1 MLISKPTISSD
12 EKRLEVLLSTYEQN
26 LRTEVFF
33 IRRNEAQNLLELL
46 PQQADLAFAISE
58 LLEKI
63 DFPPAKADAIKKR
76 LAVADALREGN
87 RSELDRVV
95 ETMKAE
101 LDELNLA
108 RFRIRQ
114 MRQISKTAYL
124 TQEPSQLQDWA

>member
-1 MLISKPTISSD
+1 MLISKPSFSTD
-12 EKRLEVLLSTYEQN
+12 EKRLETLLSTYEQN

-33 IRRNEAQNLLELL
+33 IRRNEGENLLELL

-76 LAVADALREGN
+76 LAVADALREAN

-95 ETMKAE
+95 ESMKAE
-101 LDELNLA
+101 LDELNQA
-108 RFRIRQ
+108 RVRIRQ
-114 MRQISKTAYL
+114 MRQISKTTYH

>member
-1 MLISKPTISSD
+1 MLISQPAVSTD
-12 EKRLEVLLSTYEQN
+12 ERRLETLLSTYEQN

-33 IRRNEAQNLLELL
+33 IRRNEVQNLLELL
-46 PQQADLAFAISE
+46 PQQADLAVAISE

-63 DFPPAKADAIKKR
+63 NLPPAKAEAIKKR
-76 LAVADALREGN
+76 LAVADALREAN
-87 RSELDRVV
+87 RSELDHVV

-101 LDELNLA
+101 LEELNLA
-108 RFRIRQ
+108 RVRIRQ

>member
-1 MLISKPTISSD
+1 MLIPKLSFSTE
-12 EKRLEVLLSTYEQN
+12 EKRLETLLSTYEQN

-33 IRRNEAQNLLELL
+33 IRRNEGENLLELL

-63 DFPPAKADAIKKR
+63 DFAPAKAESIKKR
-76 LAVADALREGN
+76 LAVADALREAN

-95 ETMKAE
+95 ESMKAE
-101 LDELNLA
+101 LDELTQA
-108 RFRIRQ
+108 RVRIRQ
-114 MRQISKTAYL
+114 MRQISKTAYH

>member
-1 MLISKPTISSD
+1 MLISRPVLSAD
-12 EKRLEVLLSTYEQN
+12 EKRLESVLSTYEQN

-33 IRRNEAQNLLELL
+33 IRRNEGENLLELL

-76 LAVADALREGN
+76 LAVADALREAN

-95 ETMKAE
+95 ESMKAE
-101 LDELNLA
+101 LDELTQA
-108 RFRIRQ
+108 RVRIRQ
-114 MRQISKTAYL
+114 MRQISKTAYH

>member
-1 MLISKPTISSD
+1 MLISKLTVSTD
-12 EKRLEVLLSTYEQN
+12 EKRLEALLSTYEQN

-58 LLEKI
+58 LLKKI
-63 DFPPAKADAIKKR
+63 DLPPAKAEAIKKR

-95 ETMKAE
+95 DTMKAE
-101 LDELNLA
+101 LDELNQA
-108 RFRIRQ
+108 RVRIRQ
-114 MRQISKTAYL
+114 MRQISKTAYH

>member
-1 MLISKPTISSD
+1 MLISKLTVSTD
-12 EKRLEVLLSTYEQN
+12 EKRLEALLSTYEQN

-46 PQQADLAFAISE
+46 PQQAELAVAISE

-63 DFPPAKADAIKKR
+63 DFPPAKAEAIKKR

-108 RFRIRQ
+108 RLRIRQ
-114 MRQISKTAYL
+114 MRQISKTAYH
-124 TQEPSQLQDWA
+124 TQEPGQLQDWA

>member
-1 MLISKPTISSD
+1 MLISKPAISSD
-12 EKRLEVLLSTYEQN
+12 ERRLEALLSTYEKN

-46 PQQADLAFAISE
+46 PQQADLASAISE
-58 LLEKI
+58 LLENI
-63 DFPPAKADAIKKR
+63 ELTLPKAEAIKKR
-76 LAVADALREGN
+76 LAVADALREAN
-87 RSELDRVV
+87 RSELDHVV

-101 LDELNLA
+101 LDELNQA
-108 RFRIRQ
+108 RVRIRQ

>member
-1 MLISKPTISSD
+1 MLISQPAVSTD
-12 EKRLEVLLSTYEQN
+12 ERRLETLMSTYEQN

-33 IRRNEAQNLLELL
+33 IRRNEVQNLLELL

-63 DFPPAKADAIKKR
+63 NLLPAKAEGIKKR
-76 LAVADALREGN
+76 LAVADALREAN
-87 RSELDRVV
+87 RSELDHVV

-108 RFRIRQ
+108 RVRIRQ

>member
-1 MLISKPTISSD
+1 MLISKPTLSND
-12 EKRLEVLLSTYEQN
+12 EKRLDALLNQYEKN
-26 LRTEVFF
+26 LRSEVFF

-87 RSELDRVV
+87 RSELDRIV

-101 LDELNLA
+101 LDELNQA
-108 RFRIRQ
+108 RVRIRQ
-114 MRQISKTAYL
+114 MRQISKTAYH
-124 TQEPSQLQDWA
+124 TQESSQLQDWA

>member
-1 MLISKPTISSD
+1 MLISKPTLSND
-12 EKRLEVLLSTYEQN
+12 EKRLDALLNQYEKN
-26 LRTEVFF
+26 LRSEVFF

-76 LAVADALREGN
+76 LAVADALREAN

-95 ETMKAE
+95 ESMKAE
-101 LDELNLA
+101 LDELNQA
-108 RFRIRQ
+108 RVRIRQ
-114 MRQISKTAYL
+114 MRQISKTTYH

>member
-1 MLISKPTISSD
+1 MLISRPVLSAD
-12 EKRLEVLLSTYEQN
+12 EKRLESVLSTYEQN

-33 IRRNEAQNLLELL
+33 IRRNEGENLLELL

-76 LAVADALREGN
+76 LAVADALREAN

-95 ETMKAE
+95 ESMKAE
-101 LDELNLA
+101 LDELTQA
-108 RFRIRQ
+108 RVRIRQ
-114 MRQISKTAYL
+114 MRQISKTTYH

>member
-1 MLISKPTISSD
+1 MLISGPFLSTD

-58 LLEKI
+58 LLQKI
-63 DFPPAKADAIKKR
+63 DFPPAKAEAIKKR

-101 LDELNLA
+101 LDELNQA
-108 RFRIRQ
+108 RARIRQ
-114 MRQISKTAYL
+114 MRQISKTAYHS
-124 TQEPSQLQDWA
+124 QEPGKLQDWA

>member
-1 MLISKPTISSD
+1 MLISRPVLSAD
-12 EKRLEVLLSTYEQN
+12 EKRLESVLSTYEQN

-33 IRRNEAQNLLELL
+33 IRRNEGENLLELL

-63 DFPPAKADAIKKR
+63 DCPPAKADAIKKR
-76 LAVADALREGN
+76 LAVADALREAN

-101 LDELNLA
+101 LDELNQA
-108 RFRIRQ
+108 RVRIRQ
-114 MRQISKTAYL
+114 MRQISKTAYH

>member
-1 MLISKPTISSD
+1 MLISKPSISSD

-46 PQQADLAFAISE
+46 PQQADLAFAIAE
-58 LLEKI
+58 IIQKNNL
-63 DFPPAKADAIKKR
+63 PVAKADAIKKR

-108 RFRIRQ
+108 RLRIRQ

-124 TQEPSQLQDWA
+124 TQEPGQLQDWA

>member
-1 MLISKPTISSD
+1 MLISKPAISSD
-12 EKRLEVLLSTYEQN
+12 ERRLEALLSTYEKN

-46 PQQADLAFAISE
+46 PQQAELAVAISE

-63 DFPPAKADAIKKR
+63 NLPPAKAEAIKKR
-76 LAVADALREGN
+76 LAVADALREAN
-87 RSELDRVV
+87 RSELDHVV

-108 RFRIRQ
+108 RVRIRQ

>member
-1 MLISKPTISSD
+1 MLISQPTISSD
-12 EKRLEVLLSTYEQN
+12 ERRLEALLSNYEQN

-46 PQQADLAFAISE
+46 PQQAELAVAISE

-63 DFPPAKADAIKKR
+63 NLPPAKAEAIKKR
-76 LAVADALREGN
+76 LAVADALREAN
-87 RSELDRVV
+87 RSELDHVV

-108 RFRIRQ
+108 RVRIRQ
-114 MRQISKTAYL
+114 MRQISKTAYH

>member
-1 MLISKPTISSD
+1 MLISKPTISND

-46 PQQADLAFAISE
+46 PQQADLAFAIAE
-58 LLEKI
+58 IIQKNN
-63 DFPPAKADAIKKR
+63 FPAAKAVAIKKR

-87 RSELDRVV
+87 RGELDRVV
-95 ETMKAE
+95 ESMKVE

-108 RFRIRQ
+108 RQRIRQ

>member
-12 EKRLEVLLSTYEQN
+12 EKRLETLLSTYEQN

-63 DFPPAKADAIKKR
+63 DFPPAKAEAIKKR

-108 RFRIRQ
+108 RLRIRQ
-114 MRQISKTAYL
+114 MRQ
-124 TQEPSQLQDWA
+124 DWA

>member
-1 MLISKPTISSD
+1 MLISRPVLSVD
-12 EKRLEVLLSTYEQN
+12 EKRLESVLSTYEQN

-33 IRRNEAQNLLELL
+33 IRRNEGENLLELL

-76 LAVADALREGN
+76 LAVADALREAN

-95 ETMKAE
+95 ESMKAE
-101 LDELNLA
+101 LDELTQA
-108 RFRIRQ
+108 RVRIRQ
-114 MRQISKTAYL
+114 MRQISKTTYH

>member
-1 MLISKPTISSD
+1 MLISQPAVSTD
-12 EKRLEVLLSTYEQN
+12 ERRLETLMSTYEQN

-33 IRRNEAQNLLELL
+33 IRRNEAQNLLEFL
-46 PQQADLAFAISE
+46 PQQADLASAISE
-58 LLEKI
+58 LLENI
-63 DFPPAKADAIKKR
+63 ELTLPKAEAIKKR
-76 LAVADALREGN
+76 LSVADALREAN
-87 RSELDRVV
+87 RSELDHVV

-108 RFRIRQ
+108 RVRIRQ

>member
-1 MLISKPTISSD
+1 MLISQPAVSTD
-12 EKRLEVLLSTYEQN
+12 ERRLETLLSTYEQN

-33 IRRNEAQNLLELL
+33 IRRNEVQNLLELL
-46 PQQADLAFAISE
+46 PQQADLAVAISE

-63 DFPPAKADAIKKR
+63 NLQPAKAEAIKKR
-76 LAVADALREGN
+76 LAVADALREAN
-87 RSELDRVV
+87 RSELDHVV

-101 LDELNLA
+101 LEELNLA
-108 RFRIRQ
+108 RVRIRQ

>member
-1 MLISKPTISSD
+1 MLISKLSVSRD
-12 EKRLEVLLSTYEQN
+12 EKRLEALLSTYEQN

-58 LLEKI
+58 LLQKI
-63 DFPPAKADAIKKR
+63 DLPPAKAEAIKKR

-101 LDELNLA
+101 LDELNQA
-108 RFRIRQ
+108 RVRIRQ
-114 MRQISKTAYL
+114 MRQISKTAYH
-124 TQEPSQLQDWA
+124 TQEPSQLHDWA

>member
-1 MLISKPTISSD
+1 MLISKPSFSTE
-12 EKRLEVLLSTYEQN
+12 EKRLETLLSTYEQN

-33 IRRNEAQNLLELL
+33 IRRNEGENLLELL

-63 DFPPAKADAIKKR
+63 DFAPAKAESIKKR
-76 LAVADALREGN
+76 LAVADALREAN

-95 ETMKAE
+95 ESMKAE
-101 LDELNLA
+101 LDELTQA
-108 RFRIRQ
+108 RVRIRQ
-114 MRQISKTAYL
+114 MRQISKTAYH

>member
-1 MLISKPTISSD
+1 MLISKPAISSD
-12 EKRLEVLLSTYEQN
+12 ERRLEALLSTYEKN

-46 PQQADLAFAISE
+46 PQQADLASAISE
-58 LLEKI
+58 LLENI
-63 DFPPAKADAIKKR
+63 ELTLPKAEVIKKR
-76 LAVADALREGN
+76 LAVADALREAN
-87 RSELDRVV
+87 RSELDHVV

-101 LDELNLA
+101 LDELNQA
-108 RFRIRQ
+108 RVRIRQ

>member
-1 MLISKPTISSD
+1 MLISRPVLSAD
-12 EKRLEVLLSTYEQN
+12 EKRLESVLSTYEQN

-33 IRRNEAQNLLELL
+33 IRRNEGENLLELL

-76 LAVADALREGN
+76 LAVADALREAN

-95 ETMKAE
+95 ESMKAE
-101 LDELNLA
+101 LDELNQA
-108 RFRIRQ
+108 RVRIRQ
-114 MRQISKTAYL
+114 MRQISKTTYH

>member
-1 MLISKPTISSD
+1 MLISRPVLSTD
-12 EKRLEVLLSTYEQN
+12 EKRLETLLSTYEQN

-33 IRRNEAQNLLELL
+33 IRRNEGDNLLELL

-63 DFPPAKADAIKKR
+63 DFPPAKADALKKR
-76 LAVADALREGN
+76 LAVADALREAN

-95 ETMKAE
+95 ESMKAD
-101 LDELNLA
+101 LDELNQA
-108 RFRIRQ
+108 RVRIRQ

>member
-1 MLISKPTISSD
+1 MLISKPTLSND
-12 EKRLEVLLSTYEQN
+12 EKRLDALLNQYEKN
-26 LRTEVFF
+26 LRSEVFF

-108 RFRIRQ
+108 RLRIRQ

-124 TQEPSQLQDWA
+124 TQEPGQLQDWA

>member
-1 MLISKPTISSD
+1 MLISKLTVSTD
-12 EKRLEVLLSTYEQN
+12 EKRLEALLSTYEQN

-58 LLEKI
+58 LLQKI
-63 DFPPAKADAIKKR
+63 DLPPTKADAIKKR

-101 LDELNLA
+101 LDELNQA
-108 RFRIRQ
+108 RVRIRQ
-114 MRQISKTAYL
+114 MRQISKTAYH

>member
-1 MLISKPTISSD
+1 MLISQPTISSD
-12 EKRLEVLLSTYEQN
+12 ERRLEALLSTYEQN

-46 PQQADLAFAISE
+46 PQQAELAVAISE

-63 DFPPAKADAIKKR
+63 DFPPAKAEAIKKR
-76 LAVADALREGN
+76 LAVADALREAN
-87 RSELDRVV
+87 RSELDHVV

-108 RFRIRQ
+108 RVRIRQ

>member
-1 MLISKPTISSD
+1 MLISQPTISSD
-12 EKRLEVLLSTYEQN
+12 ERRLEALLSNYEQN

-46 PQQADLAFAISE
+46 PQQAELAVAISE

-63 DFPPAKADAIKKR
+63 NLPPAKAEAIKKR
-76 LAVADALREGN
+76 LAVADALREAN
-87 RSELDRVV
+87 RSELDHVV

-108 RFRIRQ
+108 RVRIRQ

>member
-1 MLISKPTISSD
+1 MLISKLTVSTD
-12 EKRLEVLLSTYEQN
+12 EKRLEALLSTYEQN

-46 PQQADLAFAISE
+46 PQQAELAVAISE

-63 DFPPAKADAIKKR
+63 DFPPAKAEAIKKR
-76 LAVADALREGN
+76 LAVADALREAN
-87 RSELDRVV
+87 RSELDHVV

-108 RFRIRQ
+108 RVRIRQ

>member
-12 EKRLEVLLSTYEQN
+12 EKRLETLLSTYEQN

-33 IRRNEAQNLLELL
+33 IRRNEGENLLELL

-63 DFPPAKADAIKKR
+63 DFAPAKAESIKKR
-76 LAVADALREGN
+76 LAVADALREAN

-95 ETMKAE
+95 ESMKAE
-101 LDELNLA
+101 LDELTQA
-108 RFRIRQ
+108 RVRIRQ
-114 MRQISKTAYL
+114 MRQISKTAYH